1 MPFSSFSFSFS
12 FDDDDGE
19 EGDDIGNHL
28 VTSKRK
34 RNTNRYQCGYRI
46 YTRRMYFYVSTVHF
60 VRYKL
65 TITSVL
71 LILFLVA
78 VIIQSRLDESTA
90 SRRRVFGWRRFRHHF
105 FEVLF
110 PAFLRGGRSVIATT
124 RGRRELW
131 TTARFKRG
139 LFNDV
144 RIAVVHVHAT
154 TGGGTRPSTSTARS
168 SSSSSSSPG

>member
-1 MPFSSFSFSFS
+1 M
-12 FDDDDGE
+12 
-19 EGDDIGNHL
+19 
-28 VTSKRK
+28 
-34 RNTNRYQCGYRI
+34 
-46 YTRRMYFYVSTVHF
+46 
-60 VRYKL
+60 RYKL

-90 SRRRVFGWRRFRHHF
+90 SRRRVFSLAAFASPLLR
-105 FEVLF
+105 VLVSG
-110 PAFLRGGRSVIATT
+110 FLNRGRSVIATT

-144 RIAVVHVHAT
+144 RIAVVRVHAT

-168 SSSSSSSPG
+168 SSSSSSSPDDCMGVLSTTACVVVRVWNSSRGAVYTTAQVR